1 MLILCKFVE
10 LLLFFVFIGIFA
22 ETSEFSLDKSELDLK
37 LSLRILKAGNLDS
50 EPVKRGTKIQLKIK
64 SFSPQLNPQITSEI
78 TQTFIVGEHSIEPL
92 NEALLD
98 MRIGEIRRLGV
109 PIASYGKIFYEFA
122 LLNTIPHQ
130 EF

>member
-78 TQTFIVGEHSIEPL
+78 TQTFIVSTVKPHFTTLKPYFTTLITHFPIL
-92 NEALLD
+92 ITQLL
-98 MRIGEIRRLGV
+98 
-109 PIASYGKIFYEFA
+109 SY
-122 LLNTIPHQ
+122 LLSY
-130 EF
+130 